1 MLIGQWS
8 SYIVLAIVYEWQTLE
23 SNVNTMNLWQNGK
36 YLWNIFFSGIHIPG
50 RPVVPEDNNLVQTI
64 KITSKVPVR
73 MSEILLNHKIFSK
86 VLRSLIIFIYFPCAL
101 ITSYLLKTFRIM
113 GNNKQLL
120 STMKSN
126 FFILFIRF
134 FVKYCI

>member
-1 MLIGQWS
+1 
-8 SYIVLAIVYEWQTLE
+8 
-23 SNVNTMNLWQNGK
+23 MNLWQNGQ
-36 YLWNIFFSGIHIPG
+36 YLWNIFFSGIHIPS

-64 KITSKVPVR
+64 KITSKVPIR
-73 MSEILLNHKIFSK
+73 MSEVLLSHKIFSK
-86 VLRSLIIFIYFPCAL
+86 VLISFYIFFCVL
-101 ITSYLLKTFRIM
+101 ITSFLLKTFRIM

-120 STMKSN
+120 SAMKST

>member
-1 MLIGQWS
+1 MLIRQWS

-23 SNVNTMNLWQNGK
+23 SNVNTMNLWQNGQ

-50 RPVVPEDNNLVQTI
+50 RPVIPEDNNLVQTI

-101 ITSYLLKTFRIM
+101 ITSYLLKIFRIM